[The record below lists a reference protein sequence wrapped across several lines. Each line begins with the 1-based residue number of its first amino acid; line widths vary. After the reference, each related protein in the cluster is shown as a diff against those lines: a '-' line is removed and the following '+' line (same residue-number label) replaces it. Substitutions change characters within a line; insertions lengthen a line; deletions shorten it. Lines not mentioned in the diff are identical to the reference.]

1 MAPGDKMFHLVS
13 WNDAKKTNF
22 VKSYESREEA
32 NTAFAEKDSLNK
44 LLVSGETG
52 DVLLAA
58 GSPNMINQCVGYFY
72 TQRYQGKYYGQS

>member
-1 MAPGDKMFHLVS
+1 LVS
-13 WNDAKKTNF
+13 FNEDKKSNF

-32 NTAFAEKDSLNK
+32 DTAFTEKDSESK

-58 GSPNMINQCVGYFY
+58 GQPNMINQCVGYFY
-72 TQRYQGKYYGQS
+72 T